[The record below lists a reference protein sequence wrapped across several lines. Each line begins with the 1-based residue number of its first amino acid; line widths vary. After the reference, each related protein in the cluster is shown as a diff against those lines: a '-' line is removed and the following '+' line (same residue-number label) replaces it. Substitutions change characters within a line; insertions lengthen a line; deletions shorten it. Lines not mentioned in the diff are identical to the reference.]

1 MIANMSSKNEKWW
14 AKGVQFECQ
23 GSGKCCVSHGEFGYV
38 YMTLEDRQRMA
49 KALGMTTRDFM
60 KEHCEKDDG
69 IWALRPIEG
78 GDCRFLK
85 NKQCSVYEGR
95 PTQCRTWPFWPDV
108 MNAKEWSKEVASF
121 CPGVGKGRTWT
132 ADEIQ
137 TQIRIQK
144 NSEEKY

>member
-1 MIANMSSKNEKWW
+1 MSSKKEKWW
-14 AKGVQFECQ
+14 ANGVQFECQ

-38 YMTLEDRQRMA
+38 YMTLEDRKRMA
-49 KALGMTTRDFM
+49 EVLGMTTREFV
-60 KEHCEKDDG
+60 KEHCHKDDG
-69 IWALRPIEG
+69 IWCLKPIES

-85 NKQCSVYEGR
+85 DKKCSVYEGR

-108 MNAKEWSKEVASF
+108 MKAKEWSKEVAAF

-132 ADEIQ
+132 VEEIT

-144 NSEEKY
+144 RSEEKY